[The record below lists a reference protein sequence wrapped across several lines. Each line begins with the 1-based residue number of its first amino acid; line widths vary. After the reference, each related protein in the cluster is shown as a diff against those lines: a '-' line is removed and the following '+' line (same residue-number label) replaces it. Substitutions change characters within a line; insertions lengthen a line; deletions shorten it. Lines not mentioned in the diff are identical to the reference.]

1 MHDLQNSVSG
11 DLQDILSQEYLGPES
26 QALGGEGET
35 TQRLN
40 DTTQ

>member
-1 MHDLQNSVSG
+1 MHDLQDSVSG
-11 DLQDILSQEYLGPES
+11 DLQDIWSQEYLGPGS
-26 QALGGEGET
+26 QKLGREGET